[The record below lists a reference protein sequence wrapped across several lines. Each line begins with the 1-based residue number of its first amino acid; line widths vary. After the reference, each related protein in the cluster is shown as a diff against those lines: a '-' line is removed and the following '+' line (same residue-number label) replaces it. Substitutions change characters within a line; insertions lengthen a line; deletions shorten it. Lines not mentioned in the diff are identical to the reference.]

1 MQLKTRLKRN
11 ILIAFV
17 VTLVSAGVVF
27 ATAGVQ
33 AAPESEIETVS
44 SEQPAA
50 QAELV
55 TARSITPE
63 IEPAPRVA
71 AAETR
76 NPDRTEPKTAKAR
89 ALAEAM
95 ANGDHLLPVMPAPK
109 QSAEQTPEQ
118 AAEQASATA
127 ADAQTASGTAE
138 FDVPDDLVLL
148 DSFIATAYYL
158 TGTTATG
165 TYTTVGRTLA
175 VNPGIIPYGT
185 HVWLYLE
192 DGTFVGDYYAEDTGA
207 NMMEHPYVVDIY
219 MGEDSYDA
227 CINWG
232 ARRVLI
238 YVECE

>member
-11 ILIAFV
+11 ILIAFI

-33 AAPESEIETVS
+33 AAPESKIETVS
-44 SEQPAA
+44 SEQPAV
-50 QAELV
+50 QAEPV

-63 IEPAPRVA
+63 IEPAPRA
-71 AAETR
+71 AADEPR
-76 NPDRTEPKTAKAR
+76 NPDLDEPKTAKAR

-95 ANGDHLLPVMPAPK
+95 ANGEHLLPVVPAAK
-109 QSAEQTPEQ
+109 HSAEQTPEQ
-118 AAEQASATA
+118 AAEPASTTA
-127 ADAQTASGTAE
+127 ADAQTASDIAE
-138 FDVPDDLVLL
+138 LAVPDNLVLL

-192 DGTFVGDYYAEDTGA
+192 DGMFVGDYYAEDTGA

-219 MGEDSYDA
+219 MGEDSYNA

-238 YVECE
+238 YVESE